1 MIFIVSEITLKV
13 DQGRWRWHN
22 LIGHWA
28 LVSSSTRSECK
39 RWHGSV
45 VNDLGVLRD
54 SQLITLSDLTLSRSR
69 FFYTRQ
75 VRLIKRSLTPE
86 ATKTLVHALVS
97 SRLDY
102 CNSVLTGL
110 SGHLLR
116 KLQVIQNAAARLIIP
131 EPEDPNIWR
140 RSCAISTGYQFDS
153 G

>member
-1 MIFIVSEITLKV
+1 MAQFNRPL
-13 DQGRWRWHN
+13 
-22 LIGHWA
+22 
-28 LVSSSTRSECK
+28 STRQQLDKVRVQTLTLRTK
-39 RWHGSV
+39 RHGSV

>member
-1 MIFIVSEITLKV
+1 MAQFNRPL
-13 DQGRWRWHN
+13 
-22 LIGHWA
+22 
-28 LVSSSTRSECK
+28 STRQQLDKVRVHTLTLRTK
-39 RWHGSV
+39 RSV

-131 EPEDPNIWR
+131 EPEDPNI
-140 RSCAISTGYQFDS
+140 
-153 G
+153 

>member
-1 MIFIVSEITLKV
+1 MAQFNRPL
-13 DQGRWRWHN
+13 
-22 LIGHWA
+22 
-28 LVSSSTRSECK
+28 STRQQLDKVRVQTLTLRTK
-39 RWHGSV
+39 RHGSV

-131 EPEDPNIWR
+131 EPEDPNI
-140 RSCAISTGYQFDS
+140 
-153 G
+153 